1 METESHAATH
11 VKNEGAG
18 AVFCAG
24 GPGLISPAPAC
35 GLCPVSSP
43 VYLSIS
49 VFSLS
54 TVSKPIKQEY
64 IKK

>member
-18 AVFCAG
+18 AVFCARG
-24 GPGLISPAPAC
+24 LGLISLTQPH
-35 GLCPVSSP
+35 GLCPASSP
-43 VYLSIS
+43 VCLLIS
-49 VFSLS
+49 VFSLATIS
-54 TVSKPIKQEY
+54 LPIKQEY

>member
-18 AVFCAG
+18 AVCCAG
-24 GPGLISPAPAC
+24 GLGLSPPAQAC

-43 VYLSIS
+43 V
-49 VFSLS
+49 
-54 TVSKPIKQEY
+54 
-64 IKK
+64 